1 MLKRTWAAVS
11 TDAVKENYRA
21 VRGVV
26 GADRLVMA
34 AVKADGYGHG
44 AVPVARALADAGV
57 DRFAVSNLCEA
68 VELREAGLTQP
79 ILILGYTPPE
89 EASALSRLHVTQA
102 VTDGAYAAAL
112 EAETERAGVTVQVHM
127 KLDTGMSRLG
137 FVYHDEAA
145 DIDALAAACR
155 LPHLDTE
162 GVFTHFAAADSADE
176 TFVRRQFAL
185 FQDALRRLGERGIVF
200 AVRHCCNSAATL
212 RFPEMHLDMVRPGIV
227 LYGVAPDGA
236 MALPVSLK
244 PAMTLK
250 TVVAQVK
257 TVPTGTPVSY
267 GCTAVTQRET
277 VLATVP
283 IGYADGLPRVCSD
296 RAVMLVHGQRARIV
310 GRVCMDQC
318 LLDVTGIAVQPGD
331 EVTVFG
337 TELSVDELAATA
349 DTISYE
355 ILCRVG
361 QRVPRVYE

>member
-1 MLKRTWAAVS
+1 MLKRTWAAIS
-11 TDAVKENYRA
+11 TDAITANYRA
-21 VRGVV
+21 VRGIV
-26 GADRLVMA
+26 GADRPVMA

-44 AVPVARALADAGV
+44 AVPVARALAAAGV
-57 DRFAVSNLCEA
+57 DRFSVSNLCEA
-68 VELREAGLTQP
+68 VELREAGLAQP

-89 EASALSRLHVTQA
+89 EAQTLSRLRITQA

-112 EAETERAGVTVQVHM
+112 EAEAARAGVMVQVHI

-137 FVYHDEAA
+137 FVYHNEGA
-145 DIDALAAACR
+145 DIDEVAAACG
-155 LPHLDTE
+155 LAHLDVE

-185 FQDALRRLGERGIVF
+185 FEEASRRLGERGITF

-227 LYGVAPDGA
+227 LYGVAPDAGI
-236 MALPVSLK
+236 ALPIELT

-257 TVPTGTPVSY
+257 TVPAGTPVSY
-267 GCTAVTQRET
+267 GCTAVTERET

-283 IGYADGLPRVCSD
+283 IGYADGLPRACSN

-337 TELSVDELAATA
+337 AELSADKLAAAA